1 MFDNK
6 IYKTWPKVSQSRL
19 YYIFPKGLCA
29 MTSSVFS
36 SKALRIASLGAAL
49 ALGLAWGPAL
59 HAQATAT
66 RELAID
72 ASSLSPSSPEQ
83 WRLSGV
89 VTLPGA
95 AGGLDLALDPSFAAY
110 GSSDPGA
117 AVPDLYL
124 SFDGALPED
133 AAARWT
139 VKAEGPYRASSAD
152 EARFGKGSGV
162 FRAPSTKLTLSPV
175 RSELLEPGQ
184 LGGDFSL
191 EFWLRPT
198 KAENGEIILLWKSS
212 QLSGKAMLAQQ
223 LTALVQRNRMS
234 FGFLNFFANPTG
246 KGTAFSLQGSSVLVP
261 GRWAHHLLR
270 YDSATGLLE
279 YLMDGKPEA
288 ISYTTAT
295 GRQGGTVFLPL
306 PGSAGRLELAPN
318 YTGFLDEFRLS
329 EGWIERPKL
338 ARYEASGGRA
348 VSPIFDLGAANSAI
362 TRIDIQAIE
371 PGESAIHWSFRAAD
385 SSAAWRDEEP
395 AWTAFKPGGDALGP
409 DGKPALGRYVQ
420 IRAELYPDASGERS
434 PRVAAMRIR
443 YEPDLPPPPPAK
455 ILLTPVDGAIRV
467 DWSPVVESDL
477 QGYVLYYGHASREY
491 FGEGALQGPSP
502 IWVPGRDSTSF
513 TLKGLRNGAL
523 YFIAV
528 AAYDG
533 ASPPHVGE
541 FSREASARPSRVSK

>member
-1 MFDNK
+1 
-6 IYKTWPKVSQSRL
+6 
-19 YYIFPKGLCA
+19 

-36 SKALRIASLGAAL
+36 TKALRTACLGAAL
-49 ALGLAWGPAL
+49 VSALAL
-59 HAQATAT
+59 HAQAVST
-66 RELAID
+66 RELTID
-72 ASSLSPSSPEQ
+72 ASSLSASSPEQ

-95 AGGLDLALDPSFAAY
+95 GGGLDLALDPSY
-110 GSSDPGA
+110 SPGGSADA
-117 AVPDLYL
+117 DAVIPDLYL
-124 SFDGALPED
+124 SFDTPLPED
-133 AAARWT
+133 GAARWD
-139 VKAEGPYRASSAD
+139 VKAEGPYRVSSAE
-152 EARFGKGSGV
+152 EARFGSGAGV

-175 RSELLEPGQ
+175 RSEALRPGQ

-191 EFWLRPT
+191 EFWLRPS
-198 KAENGEIILLWKSS
+198 KAENGEIILLWKAS
-212 QLSGKAMLAQQ
+212 QVSGKALLNQQ
-223 LTALVQRNRMS
+223 LSALVQRNRLS
-234 FGFLNFFANPTG
+234 FGFLNFFANPEG
-246 KGTAFSLQGSSVLVP
+246 KATAFNLQGSSLLVP

-288 ISYTTAT
+288 VAYTTAS

-329 EGWIERPKL
+329 EGWIEKPRL
-338 ARYEASGGRA
+338 ARYGASGGHA
-348 VSPIFDLGAANSAI
+348 VSPIFDLGAANSVIA
-362 TRIDIQAIE
+362 RIDGQSVE
-371 PGESAIHWSFRAAD
+371 PGEAAIHWSFRTAD
-385 SSAAWRDEEP
+385 SSAAWRDEQP
-395 AWTAFKPGGDALGP
+395 SWHPFKPGGALLGP
-409 DGKPALGRYVQ
+409 GGEELKGRYVQ
-420 IRAELYPDASGERS
+420 LRMELYPDASGERS
-434 PRVAAMRIR
+434 PRIAGLRIQ

-455 ILLTPVDGAIRV
+455 VLLTPVDGGIRV
-467 DWSPVVESDL
+467 DWSPVVEADL
-477 QGYVLYYGHASREY
+477 RGYVLYYGNASREY

-513 TLKGLRNGAL
+513 TLRGLRNGAL

-541 FSREASARPSRVSK
+541 FSREASARPSRVTQ

>member
-1 MFDNK
+1 M
-6 IYKTWPKVSQSRL
+6 
-19 YYIFPKGLCA
+19 FPKGLCA

-49 ALGLAWGPAL
+49 ALGLAPAL
-59 HAQATAT
+59 HAQAAAL

-72 ASSLSPSSPEQ
+72 ASSLSASSPEQ

-95 AGGLDLALDPSFAAY
+95 SGGLDLSLDPGFSPG
-110 GSSDPGA
+110 GSAEPGTII
-117 AVPDLYL
+117 PDLYL
-124 SFDGALPED
+124 SFDKPLPED
-133 AAARWT
+133 GAERWT
-139 VKAEGPYRASSAD
+139 VKTEGPYRVSSAD
-152 EARFGKGSGV
+152 EARFGAGAGV
-162 FRAPSTKLTLSPV
+162 FRAPSTKLTLNPV
-175 RSELLEPGQ
+175 NSEVLKAGQ

-191 EFWLRPT
+191 EFWLRPS

-212 QLSGKAMLAQQ
+212 QISGKALLAQQ

-234 FGFLNFFANPTG
+234 FGFLNFFADPSG
-246 KGTAFSLQGSSVLVP
+246 KATAFSLQGASLLVP

-288 ISYTTAT
+288 VAYTTAT
-295 GRQGGTVFLPL
+295 GRQGGSVFLPL

-329 EGWIERPKL
+329 EGWIEKPKL
-338 ARYEASGGRA
+338 ARYDASGGRA
-348 VSPIFDLGAANSAI
+348 VSPIYDLGAANSVIA
-362 TRIDIQAIE
+362 RIDSYTVE
-371 PGESAIHWSFRAAD
+371 PAEAAIHWSYRAAD
-385 SSAAWRDEEP
+385 SSAAWRDEQP
-395 AWTAFKPGGDALGP
+395 AWQAFKPGSVLLGP
-409 DGKPALGRYVQ
+409 DGKQLRGRYLQ
-420 IRAELYPDASGERS
+420 IRMELYPDASGERS
-434 PRVAAMRIR
+434 PRIAGLRIQ

-455 ILLTPVDGAIRV
+455 VLLTPVDGGIRV
-467 DWSPVVESDL
+467 DWSPVVEADL

-502 IWVPGRDSTSF
+502 IWVPGRNSTSF

-541 FSREASARPSRVSK
+541 FSREASARPSRVSQ